1 MWQNWQNK
9 ILREA
14 AKYGYKSEE
23 AEFYEQ
29 ELDEQA
35 KTIKGVKFVPFKTFS
50 NFKGWEVHYPN
61 VGMIGFV
68 KAGVKTRSTTVPS
81 GLYVMDKSKP
91 QDGGYNGGYN
101 LRILNVWPESAKPH
115 VTPTANIPNLFAP
128 PGKTLDVI
136 AQWLIQNPNK
146 I

>member
-14 AKYGYKSEE
+14 AKFGYKSEE

-35 KTIKGVKFVPFKTFS
+35 KTIKGVKFEPFKTFS
-50 NFKGWEVHYPN
+50 FNGWEVYHPK

-91 QDGGYNGGYN
+91 QDGGYN

-128 PGKTLDVI
+128 PAKTLDVI
-136 AQWLIQNPNK
+136 AQWLIQNPDK

>member
-14 AKYGYKSEE
+14 AKFGYKSEE

-35 KTIKGVKFVPFKTFS
+35 KTIKGVKFEPFKTFS
-50 NFKGWEVHYPN
+50 FKGWEVHYPN

-68 KAGVKTRSTTVPS
+68 KAGVKTRSTTTPS

-91 QDGGYNGGYN
+91 QDGGYN
-101 LRILNVWPESAKPH
+101 LRVLNVWPESAKPH